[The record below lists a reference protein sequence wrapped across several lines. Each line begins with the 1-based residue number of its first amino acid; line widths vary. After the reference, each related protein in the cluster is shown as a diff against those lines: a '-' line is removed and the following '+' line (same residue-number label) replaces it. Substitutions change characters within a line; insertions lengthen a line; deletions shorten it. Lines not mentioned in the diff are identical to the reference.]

1 MVQTCIGGGTEGSML
16 TIPSH
21 PRCGHRPSSGQAALP
36 TGSVVLHLPVPLTTP
51 VQSDHIETYLY
62 TTLPTLASENIIDIN

>member
-1 MVQTCIGGGTEGSML
+1 MHRRRHERSKL
-16 TIPSH
+16 AIPSH

-36 TGSVVLHLPVPLTTP
+36 TGSLALHLPVPLTTP

-62 TTLPTLASENIIDIN
+62 TTLPTLASENIFDIS